1 MTSLPQSLCL
11 TVIVP
16 RCLSVS
22 VASDR
27 AQTLVWSGCI
37 QSATLEVLNL
47 AMVGGGLGEDGD
59 GGAHWVVMIHLTCR
73 QKIKLMGN
81 PPHHSPTTYHGQ
93 NLNKKV
99 HFEAIRIA
107 SRHGLA

>member
-47 AMVGGGLGEDGD
+47 AMVGVGLGEDGD
-59 GGAHWVVMIHLTCR
+59 GGHTGV
-73 QKIKLMGN
+73 
-81 PPHHSPTTYHGQ
+81 
-93 NLNKKV
+93 
-99 HFEAIRIA
+99 
-107 SRHGLA
+107 